1 MRLLKGRWLK
11 RSTAVVSAILV
22 LLLLLVGVYA
32 YGGLYGINVLL
43 RRGGSY
49 WVSVTEDDPR
59 LSASMRLALQAKT
72 LTVTAGDF
80 KWREIRPGFDV
91 AELPVLAEG
100 VSVDHLL
107 LARIEPSRFRFIVR
121 NAPTADR
128 ELTDWMDMLGAVAVI
143 NGSYYSRRG
152 LPDTPFISDGLAL
165 GPQDYDARHGAFVS
179 MSGKATIEDLAGKTW
194 RDVLRGADD
203 AMVSYPIL
211 IDAEGRSRVNGD
223 SRWLANRSFIA
234 LDRSGRIILGTTKD
248 AFFSLER
255 LASFLKNAP
264 LDLTMALNL
273 DGGPVACQGIALDDF
288 RRDFCG
294 EWELAVRDEQLKLLT
309 GGFGRRRWA
318 LPIILAVL
326 PK

>member
-1 MRLLKGRWLK
+1 
-11 RSTAVVSAILV
+11 
-22 LLLLLVGVYA
+22 
-32 YGGLYGINVLL
+32 
-43 RRGGSY
+43 
-49 WVSVTEDDPR
+49 
-59 LSASMRLALQAKT
+59 
-72 LTVTAGDF
+72 
-80 KWREIRPGFDV
+80 
-91 AELPVLAEG
+91 
-100 VSVDHLL
+100 
-107 LARIEPSRFRFIVR
+107 
-121 NAPTADR
+121 
-128 ELTDWMDMLGAVAVI
+128 MLGAVAVI